1 MQGGVMKKLVSVTA
15 ARQRLPVLR
24 CLQNLV
30 IPLDSR
36 QGWGPGQTMPARLGG
51 ILGFLG
57 TLGLI
62 S

>member
-1 MQGGVMKKLVSVTA
+1 MKKLVSVTA